1 MSIAEVEA
9 QELALEPPQG
19 GLWSD
24 AFRRLRRNP
33 GAILGA
39 VLVSIFICAAL
50 FAPLLAHGHP
60 KDQNLILVAGG
71 CCPGPSHAP
80 SLWVRPLGPAGFTP
94 VLLRARHPPPIR
106 GRP

>member
-71 CCPGPSHAP
+71 CCPRPSPPHWP
-80 SLWVRPLGPAGFTP
+80 CVGQLGPGLHTP
-94 VLLRARHPPPIR
+94 PLFRPRHSPP
-106 GRP
+106 